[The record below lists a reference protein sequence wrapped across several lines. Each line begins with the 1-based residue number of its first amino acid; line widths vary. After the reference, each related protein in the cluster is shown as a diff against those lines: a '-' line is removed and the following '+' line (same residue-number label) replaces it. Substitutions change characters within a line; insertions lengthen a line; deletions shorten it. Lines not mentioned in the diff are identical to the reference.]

1 MGKKNKI
8 AVMILA
14 GIVMLLPFV
23 LSRFEATSYY
33 PDVLVFVAIH
43 SIIAAGL
50 CLLLGFAGQISL
62 GHAAF
67 YGIGAY
73 ASGILTT
80 RLGLSPWLG
89 IGAGIF
95 VAAVV
100 AYGVGMPSLRL
111 RGHYLAMAT
120 LGFGVIVYIVFNEYV
135 SLTGGPSGFGEI
147 PRLSLFGLE
156 LDTTLRFYY
165 FAWFLAIV
173 VLVISLNI
181 VHSRVGRALRAIH
194 GSELAAMALGV
205 DTTGYKVQIFVL
217 SAAFGALSGSLYAHY
232 VTFVNPPAFDIFFSL
247 KLLMMVVIGGTGSV
261 WGAFAGA
268 GLLTFLPEWLSFL
281 HDFDVLAYGL
291 LLLVIV
297 MFLPDGLIGLAHR
310 VRWPAR
316 AALGK
321 GE

>member
-1 MGKKNKI
+1 MGRANKI
-8 AVMILA
+8 SVIVLA
-14 GIVMLLPFV
+14 GILIPAPFI
-23 LSRFEATSYY
+23 LTRFEATSYY
-33 PDVLVFVAIH
+33 PDVLIFVAIH
-43 SIIAAGL
+43 SIIAIGL

-73 ASGILTT
+73 ASGIITT
-80 RLGLSPWLG
+80 KLGWSPWLG
-89 IGAGIF
+89 MGIGILIAMG
-95 VAAVV
+95 V
-100 AYGVGMPSLRL
+100 AYCVGMPSLRL

-120 LGFGVIVYIVFNEYV
+120 LGFGVIVYIVFNEFV

-147 PRLSLFGLE
+147 PRLSLFGME
-156 LDTTLRFYY
+156 LDTTLKFYY
-165 FAWFLAIV
+165 LAWFLAIV
-173 VLVISLNI
+173 ALVISLNI

-194 GSELAAMALGV
+194 GSELAAMSLGV
-205 DTTGYKVQIFVL
+205 DTTKYKVQIFVL
-217 SAAFGALSGSLYAHY
+217 SAAFGAVSGSLYAHY
-232 VTFVNPPAFDIFFSL
+232 VTFVNPPVFDVFFSL
-247 KLLMMVVIGGTGSV
+247 KVLMIVVIGGTGSV

-310 VRWPAR
+310 THSLAR
-316 AALGK
+316 KAMGRS
-321 GE
+321 E

>member
-1 MGKKNKI
+1 MGNAQKT
-8 AVMILA
+8 AVAVFVAIL
-14 GIVMLLPFV
+14 IPLPLV
-23 LSRFEATSYY
+23 LSHFETTSYY
-33 PDVLVFVAIH
+33 PDVLVFVAIN
-43 SIIAAGL
+43 SIIATGL

-73 ASGILTT
+73 TSGIMTT
-80 RLGLSPWLG
+80 KLGLSPWPAM
-89 IGAGIF
+89 GAGILI
-95 VAAVV
+95 AAVV
-100 AYGVGMPSLRL
+100 AYGVGIPSLRL

-120 LGFGVIVYIVFNEYV
+120 LGFGVIVYIFFNEYV
-135 SLTGGPSGFGEI
+135 ALTGGPSGFGEI
-147 PRLSLFGLE
+147 PRLSLFGVD
-156 LDTTLRFYY
+156 LDTTLKFYY
-165 FAWFLAIV
+165 FAWFLAIS

-194 GSELAAMALGV
+194 GSEPAAMALGV
-205 DTTGYKVQIFVL
+205 DTTKYKVQIFVL
-217 SAAFGALSGSLYAHY
+217 SAVFGAVAGSLYAHY
-232 VTFVNPPAFDIFFSL
+232 ITFVNPPAFNIFFSL

-297 MFLPDGLIGLAHR
+297 MFLPKDSLVWYIARPH
-310 VRWPAR
+310 WPA
-316 AALGK
+316 K
-321 GE
+321 Y

>member
-1 MGKKNKI
+1 MGNSNKI
-8 AVMILA
+8 AVFVLA
-14 GIVMLLPFV
+14 GILIPAPFI
-23 LSRFEATSYY
+23 LSRCDATSYY
-33 PDVLVFVAIH
+33 PDVLVFAAIH
-43 SIIAAGL
+43 SIIATGL

-73 ASGILTT
+73 ASGIVTT
-80 RLGLSPWLG
+80 KLGWSPWLG
-89 IGAGIF
+89 IGVGIL
-95 VAAVV
+95 VAMGV
-100 AYGVGMPSLRL
+100 AYCVGMPSLRL

-165 FAWFLAIV
+165 LAWFLAIV
-173 VLVISLNI
+173 ALVTSLNI

-194 GSELAAMALGV
+194 GSELAAMSVGV
-205 DTTGYKVQIFVL
+205 DTTKYKLQIFVF
-217 SAAFGALSGSLYAHY
+217 SAALGAVAGSLYAHY
-232 VTFVNPPAFDIFFSL
+232 VTFVNPPVFNIFFSL
-247 KLLMMVVIGGTGSV
+247 KLLMIVVIGGTGSV

-268 GLLTFLPEWLSFL
+268 VLLTFLPEWLSFL

-297 MFLPDGLIGLAHR
+297 MFLPDGLIGLVHR
-310 VRWPAR
+310 TYLLVRR
-316 AALGK
+316 VL
-321 GE
+321 ERSE

>member
-1 MGKKNKI
+1 MGSTNKI
-8 AVMILA
+8 AVVIVA
-14 GIVMLLPFV
+14 GILIPLPLV
-23 LSRFEATSYY
+23 LARFEATSYY

-43 SIIAAGL
+43 SIIATGL

-73 ASGILTT
+73 TSGIITT
-80 RLGLSPWLG
+80 KLGLSPWLG
-89 IGAGIF
+89 MGAGIF
-95 VAAVV
+95 IAAGV
-100 AYGVGMPSLRL
+100 AYGVGIPSLRL
-111 RGHYLAMAT
+111 RGYYLAMAT
-120 LGFGVIVYIVFNEYV
+120 LGFGVIVYIIFNEYV

-165 FAWFLAIV
+165 FAWFLAV
-173 VLVISLNI
+173 VALVISLNV

-194 GSELAAMALGV
+194 GSELAAMTLGV
-205 DTTGYKVQIFVL
+205 DTAKYKVQIFVL
-217 SAAFGALSGSLYAHY
+217 SAAFGAVSGSLYAHY

-268 GLLTFLPEWLSFL
+268 GLLAFLPEWLSFL

-297 MFLPDGLIGLAHR
+297 MFLPDGLIGLVHR
-310 VRWPAR
+310 SHSLAR
-316 AALGK
+316 KALDRG
-321 GE
+321 G